1 MAFEI
6 STVDWR
12 AYRLADALAKQAGH
26 GVDADKLAKDVS
38 ATLLD
43 EPKTLAD
50 AIAGVTLQSASL
62 PNKYQKDKA
71 EQQPDGLAG
80 LMQRGF
86 AQMAPVAEEGTG
98 GSDMDVTATN
108 ASGWTTGV

>member
-1 MAFEI
+1 
-6 STVDWR
+6 
-12 AYRLADALAKQAGH
+12 
-26 GVDADKLAKDVS
+26 VDADKLAKDVS
-38 ATLLD
+38 SLLLD
-43 EPKTLAD
+43 EPKTLAA
-50 AIAGVTLQSASL
+50 AINGVVLQSASL

-86 AQMAPVAEEGTG
+86 AQMAPVAAEGTG